1 MALKESIGELG
12 ELSCNSTAA
21 SLSPC
26 SHSLQVSELECRGE
40 KVSDLSEKVCEMR
53 YGEEEELEESS
64 CLPVEEATE
73 WEIQEGIEIMER
85 HLPPEV
91 VARAQERAYFI
102 SCNTGSQ
109 DHVGNY
115 YEALE
120 IEMEILGV
128 HVSDRV
134 LVRDEEVF
142 EAMNNGLC
150 PELAAR
156 ASVRAYYIW
165 EETRR
170 EDSAMNYFV
179 AVKEELR
186 AMKEEFLNTT
196 W

>member
-1 MALKESIGELG
+1 MVLKESIGELG

-26 SHSLQVSELECRGE
+26 SQSLQVSELECRGE
-40 KVSDLSEKVCEMR
+40 KVSDLCEMR
-53 YGEEEELEESS
+53 YGEEEEELEESS

-73 WEIQEGIEIMER
+73 WEIQKGIEIIEQ

-120 IEMEILGV
+120 IEMEILGAY
-128 HVSDRV
+128 VSDRV

-142 EAMNNGLC
+142 EAMKNGLC

-165 EETRR
+165 EETRQ

-186 AMKEEFLNTT
+186 AMKEEFLNNT